1 MRREVLNELK
11 SFYERERKILAQAER
26 EGDRDLKAHRAE
38 VEAIRVTVGL
48 LEEAVERNEAVAELR
63 GYNRA

>member
-26 EGDRDLKAHRAE
+26 EGGDLEAHRAE

-48 LEEAVERNEAVAELR
+48 VEEAVERNEAVAELR